1 MCVAMGDMKRMA
13 EIDIVKKVWY
23 LFGIPFFSFRETVS
37 ESELSE
43 RIQAKIEAGISDQ
56 IKTELESGGSEFFE
70 RTKNTI
76 MEGVEKQ
83 LDEMMKM
90 FTGRPGGQNE
100 QR

>member
-1 MCVAMGDMKRMA
+1 MSDMIRVN
-13 EIDIVKKVWY
+13 EIDIRKKTWC
-23 LFGIPFFSFRETVS
+23 LFGVPILTFKETVS

-43 RIQAKIEAGISDQ
+43 RIQAKIEAGISDLV
-56 IKTELESGGSEFFE
+56 KAELESGGSEFFE

>member
-1 MCVAMGDMKRMA
+1 MSDMTRVN
-13 EIDIVKKVWY
+13 EIDIRKKTWC
-23 LFGIPFFSFRETVS
+23 LFGVPILTFKETVS

-56 IKTELESGGSEFFE
+56 VRTELESGGSEFFE
-70 RTKNTI
+70 LVKNKI
-76 MEGVEKQ
+76 MENVEKQ
-83 LDEMMKM
+83 IDGMMKM